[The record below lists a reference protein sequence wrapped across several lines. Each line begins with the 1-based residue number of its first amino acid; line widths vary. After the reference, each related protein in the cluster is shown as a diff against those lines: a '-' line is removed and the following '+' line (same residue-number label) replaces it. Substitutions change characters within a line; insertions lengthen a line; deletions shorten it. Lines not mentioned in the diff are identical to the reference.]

1 MMNHLKLQHR
11 LEHLEQKHRELDKE
25 ITELYNNYDSD
36 DHVHQLKKERLHVKE
51 EINNLKAQLKA
62 A

>member
-1 MMNHLKLQHR
+1 MNHLKLQHR